1 MICGGGLPATA
12 APQHFLDAPYRVH
25 GALAQAGQLMID
37 LIKLFQHDAFS
48 LRIPDLVDHLFCPL
62 RIPDRLRW
70 LSVLLRANSST
81 TTHGT
86 MSDTLLAGNVEPHAC
101 IHKEFEH

>member
-48 LRIPDLVDHLFCPL
+48 LRIPDLVDHSCDAALHVGVGAVPPVAQRVTSAL
-62 RIPDRLRW
+62 DSGL
-70 LSVLLRANSST
+70 
-81 TTHGT
+81 
-86 MSDTLLAGNVEPHAC
+86 
-101 IHKEFEH
+101 